1 MTTTCTHH
9 FVIDGLEGTCKL
21 CGFNETYP
29 APVYNPGWYESA
41 LENHMDSVKSIQDFQ
56 NSFES
61 QKAAA

>member
-1 MTTTCTHH
+1 MTNTCTHH
-9 FVIDGLEGTCKL
+9 FVIDGLEGNCKL

-29 APVYNPGWYESA
+29 APVYNPGRYEWA